1 MQEHQH
7 FKNYYIE
14 SRTFA
19 GRVLLTTILI
29 VGLTSLLLYR
39 YYSLQITHH
48 QDYATQ
54 SDNNRI
60 LVQTISPQRGLIF
73 DSNGRLLADNRPSYI
88 LSLVPEN
95 IKSIEDTIEILRTL
109 ITVNEDHVHDF
120 YKFSK
125 TNRRPYQP
133 IPLRFRLT
141 EEEIARIA
149 VNEYRLDGVE
159 VEAILVRD
167 YPAGALFAHSVG
179 YVGKINEREWSKFDE
194 DEIKRYQGVHT
205 IGKIGLEKS
214 YEDVLFGEIG
224 YRNVEINARMRV
236 LRTLEQQNPIQGKD
250 LQLHIDSDLQQ
261 IAVNALGE
269 HRGAVVAI
277 DVETGGVLSIVS
289 TPSYDPN
296 LFVTG
301 ISYKNYDALRNSL
314 DIPLFDRTIQGRYP
328 PASTIKPMMGL
339 AGLSSNVISRSYK
352 IFDPGFYQLENEER
366 IWRDWKRTGHG
377 IVDVH
382 KAIVQSSDTFFYGLA
397 FRLGIDRIH
406 PFGAQFGLGQ
416 KTGIDLPNERRG
428 LWPSREWKQNTQ
440 RLPWFPGDSLNV
452 GIGQGFALA
461 TPLQMATLVATIAN
475 RGKHLQ
481 PQMVKSI
488 NGEILPP
495 KIINQVE
502 VEDRHWDHVFKAM
515 KDVMH
520 ASNGTARRAGSKSS
534 YLMAG
539 KTGTAQVVAIAQGEE
554 YDSEA
559 LSERNRDHALFIG
572 FAPFDNP
579 KIAVAV
585 IVENGGSGSG
595 TAAPIARKMFDAHL
609 LNKNLGKQKSPINL
623 AAKPVPRAL
632 PTQTTSVPLSSAT
645 PSPTTLSPAAST
657 LKLAQRDV
665 Q

>member
-14 SRTFA
+14 SRSFA
-19 GRVLLTTILI
+19 GRVLLTMLIIL
-29 VGLTSLLLYR
+29 GLTALLLYR
-39 YYSLQITHH
+39 YYNLQILQHE
-48 QDYATQ
+48 DFATL

-73 DSNGRLLADNRPSYI
+73 DTNGRLLADNRPSYN

-95 IKSIEDTIEILRTL
+95 IKSIDETIESLRTL
-109 ITVNEDHVHDF
+109 IDVNENHVQDF
-120 YKFSK
+120 YKSLN

-141 EEEIARIA
+141 EKEISRIA

-159 VEAILVRD
+159 VEATLVRD
-167 YPAGALFAHSVG
+167 YPEGRLFAHSVG
-179 YVGKINEREWSKFDE
+179 YVGKINDREWSRFDE
-194 DEIKRYQGVHT
+194 HEVRRYQGVHT

-214 YEDVLFGEIG
+214 YESILFGEIG
-224 YRNVEINARMRV
+224 YRNVEVNARMRV
-236 LRTLEQQNPIQGKD
+236 LRTLEQQNPVQGKD
-250 LQLHIDSDLQQ
+250 LQLHIDSHLQQ
-261 IAVNALGE
+261 IAVNALGGY
-269 HRGAVVAI
+269 RGSVVAI
-277 DVETGGVLSIVS
+277 DIETGGVLAIVS

-301 ISYKNYDALRNSL
+301 ISYKNYDALRNSS
-314 DIPLFDRTIQGRYP
+314 DIPLFDRALQGRYP

-339 AGLSSNVISRSYK
+339 GGLSENVISRSYK
-352 IFDPGFYQLENEER
+352 IFDPGFYQLEGEER
-366 IWRDWKRTGHG
+366 LWRDWKRTGHG

-397 FRLGIDRIH
+397 FRMGIDRIH
-406 PFGAQFGLGQ
+406 DFGAQFGLGQ

-428 LWPSREWKQNTQ
+428 LWPSRQWKEQTQ

-461 TPLQMATLVATIAN
+461 TPVQMAAMVATIAN
-475 RGKHLQ
+475 RGKHML
-481 PQMVKSI
+481 PQVVKAI
-488 NGEILPP
+488 DGELLSPTV
-495 KIINQVE
+495 INQVE
-502 VEDRHWDHVFKAM
+502 VADRYWDHIFKAM

-539 KTGTAQVVAIAQGEE
+539 KTGTAQVVGIKQGEE

-559 LSERNRDHALFIG
+559 LRERNRDHALFVG

-585 IVENGGSGSG
+585 IVENGESGSG
-595 TAAPIARKMFDAHL
+595 TAAPIARKIFDAHL
-609 LNKNLGKQKSPINL
+609 LNKKSDEAVSTTKL
-623 AAKPVPRAL
+623 VSELTESAL
-632 PTQTTSVPLSSAT
+632 SVASSTAMGSLKIARRDTQ
-645 PSPTTLSPAAST
+645 
-657 LKLAQRDV
+657 
-665 Q
+665 

>member
-14 SRTFA
+14 SRSFA
-19 GRVLLTTILI
+19 GRVLLTMLIIL
-29 VGLTSLLLYR
+29 GLTALLLYR
-39 YYSLQITHH
+39 YYNLQILQHENF
-48 QDYATQ
+48 ATL

-73 DSNGRLLADNRPSYI
+73 DTNGRLLADNRPSYN
-88 LSLVPEN
+88 LSLVPES
-95 IKSIEDTIEILRTL
+95 IKSIDETIESLRTL
-109 ITVNEDHVHDF
+109 IDVNENHVQDF
-120 YKFSK
+120 YKSLN

-141 EEEIARIA
+141 EKEISRIA

-159 VEAILVRD
+159 VEATLVRD
-167 YPAGALFAHSVG
+167 YPEGRLFAHSVG
-179 YVGKINEREWSKFDE
+179 YVGKINDREWSRFDE
-194 DEIKRYQGVHT
+194 HEVRRYQGVHT

-214 YEDVLFGEIG
+214 YESILFGEIG
-224 YRNVEINARMRV
+224 YRNVEVNARMRV
-236 LRTLEQQNPIQGKD
+236 LRTLEQQNPVQGKD
-250 LQLHIDSDLQQ
+250 LQLHIDSHLQQ
-261 IAVNALGE
+261 IAVNALGGY
-269 HRGAVVAI
+269 RGSVVAI
-277 DVETGGVLSIVS
+277 DIETGGVLAIVS

-301 ISYKNYDALRNSL
+301 ISYKNYDALRNSS
-314 DIPLFDRTIQGRYP
+314 DIPLFDRALQGRYP

-339 AGLSSNVISRSYK
+339 GGLSENVISRSYK
-352 IFDPGFYQLENEER
+352 IFDPGFYQLEGEER
-366 IWRDWKRTGHG
+366 LWRDWKRTGHG

-397 FRLGIDRIH
+397 FRMGIDRIH
-406 PFGAQFGLGQ
+406 DFGAQFGLGQ

-428 LWPSREWKQNTQ
+428 LWPSRQWKEQTQ

-461 TPLQMATLVATIAN
+461 TPVQMAAMVATIAN
-475 RGKHLQ
+475 RGKHML
-481 PQMVKSI
+481 PQVVKAI
-488 NGEILPP
+488 DGELLSPTV
-495 KIINQVE
+495 INQVE
-502 VEDRHWDHVFKAM
+502 VADRYWDHIFKAM

-539 KTGTAQVVAIAQGEE
+539 KTGTAQVVGIKQGEE

-559 LSERNRDHALFIG
+559 LRERNRDHALFVG

-585 IVENGGSGSG
+585 IVENGESGSG
-595 TAAPIARKMFDAHL
+595 TAAPIARKIFDAHL
-609 LNKNLGKQKSPINL
+609 LNKKSDEAVSTTKL
-623 AAKPVPRAL
+623 VSELTESAL
-632 PTQTTSVPLSSAT
+632 SVASSTAMGSLKIARRDTQ
-645 PSPTTLSPAAST
+645 
-657 LKLAQRDV
+657 
-665 Q
+665 

>member
-7 FKNYYIE
+7 FKNYHIE
-14 SRTFA
+14 SRSFA
-19 GRVLLTTILI
+19 GRVLLTTVLI
-29 VGLTSLLLYR
+29 IGLTFALLYR

-73 DSNGRLLADNRPSYI
+73 DTNGRLLADNRPSYI

-95 IKSIEDTIEILRTL
+95 IKSVDETIETLRSL
-109 ITVNEDHVHDF
+109 IVVNEGHVQDF
-120 YKFSK
+120 YKFLK
-125 TNRRPYQP
+125 KNRRPYQP

-141 EEEIARIA
+141 EEEIAKIA

-167 YPAGALFAHSVG
+167 YPAGSLFGHSVG
-179 YVGKINEREWSKFDE
+179 YVGKINNREWSKFDE
-194 DEIKRYQGVHT
+194 EQAKRYRGVHT
-205 IGKIGLEKS
+205 IGKIGIEKS

-224 YRNVEINARMRV
+224 YRNVEVNARMRV
-236 LRTLEQQNPIQGKD
+236 LRTLEQQNPIEGKN
-250 LQLHIDSDLQQ
+250 LQLHIDSHLQQ
-261 IAVNALGE
+261 IAVDALGDY
-269 HRGAVVAI
+269 RGSVVAI

-301 ISYKNYDALRNSL
+301 ISYKNYNSLRNNP
-314 DIPLFDRTIQGRYP
+314 DIPLFDRSIQGRYP
-328 PASTIKPMMGL
+328 PASTIKPLMGL
-339 AGLSSNVISRSYK
+339 AGLSENVISRSYK

-366 IWRDWKRTGHG
+366 LWRDWKRTGHG

-397 FRLGIDRIH
+397 FRMGIDRIH
-406 PFGAQFGLGQ
+406 DFGAQFGLGQ
-416 KTGIDLPNERRG
+416 KTGIDLPNEKRG
-428 LWPSREWKQNTQ
+428 LWPSREWKQQ
-440 RLPWFPGDSLNV
+440 AHRLPWFPGDSLNV

-461 TPLQMATLVATIAN
+461 TPLQMATMVATIAN

-481 PQMVKSI
+481 PQVVKSI

-502 VEDRHWDHVFKAM
+502 VDNRYWDHIFNAM

-520 ASNGTARRAGSKSS
+520 SAHGTARRAGSKSS

-539 KTGTAQVVAIAQGEE
+539 KTGTAQVVGIAQNEE

-559 LSERNRDHALFIG
+559 LKERNRDHALFVG
-572 FAPFDNP
+572 FAPFENP

-585 IVENGGSGSG
+585 IVENGESGSG
-595 TAAPIARKMFDAHL
+595 TAAPIARKIFDSYL
-609 LNKNLGKQKSPINL
+609 LDKNRDKEKPPAKLVSKPAIGEVPINKVL
-623 AAKPVPRAL
+623 SVNVL
-632 PTQTTSVPLSSAT
+632 PEISS
-645 PSPTTLSPAAST
+645 LE
-657 LKLAQRDV
+657 LAQREN

>member
-7 FKNYYIE
+7 FKNYHIE
-14 SRTFA
+14 SRSFA
-19 GRVLLTTILI
+19 GRVLLTTLVI

-39 YYSLQITHH
+39 YYNLQIIHH
-48 QDYATQ
+48 EDYATQ

-60 LVQTISPQRGLIF
+60 LVQTITPQRGLIF
-73 DSNGRLLADNRPSYI
+73 DTSGRLLADNRPSYI

-95 IKSIEDTIEILRTL
+95 IKSIDETIESLRTL
-109 ITVNEDHVHDF
+109 INVNENHVQDF
-120 YKFSK
+120 YKSLK

-167 YPAGALFAHSVG
+167 YPAGPLFAHSVG
-179 YVGKINEREWSKFDE
+179 YVGKINDREWSRFDE
-194 DEIKRYQGVHT
+194 DEVKRYQGVHI

-224 YRNVEINARMRV
+224 YRNVEVNARMRV

-250 LQLHIDSDLQQ
+250 LQLHIDSHLQQ
-261 IAVNALGE
+261 IAVNALGGY
-269 HRGAVVAI
+269 RGSVVAI
-277 DVETGGVLSIVS
+277 DVETGGVLAIVS

-314 DIPLFDRTIQGRYP
+314 DIPLFDRALQGRYP

-339 AGLSSNVISRSYK
+339 GGLSENVISRSYK
-352 IFDPGFYQLENEER
+352 IFDPGFYQLEGEER
-366 IWRDWKRTGHG
+366 LWRDWKRTGHG

-397 FRLGIDRIH
+397 FRMGIDRIH
-406 PFGAQFGLGQ
+406 DFGAQFGLGQ

-428 LWPSREWKQNTQ
+428 LWPSREWKVQTQ

-461 TPLQMATLVATIAN
+461 TPLQMATMVATIAN
-475 RGKHLQ
+475 RGKHMQ
-481 PQMVKSI
+481 PQVVKSI

-495 KIINQVE
+495 KVINQVE
-502 VEDRHWDHVFKAM
+502 VADRYWDHIFKAM

-520 ASNGTARRAGSKSS
+520 ASNGTARRAGRKSS

-539 KTGTAQVVAIAQGEE
+539 KTGTAQVVGIKQGEE

-559 LSERNRDHALFIG
+559 LKERNRDHALFVG

-585 IVENGGSGSG
+585 IVENGESGSG

-609 LNKNLGKQKSPINL
+609 LNNNLTEQKSATKL
-623 AAKPVPRAL
+623 VSKPTVRAVPVA
-632 PTQTTSVPLSSAT
+632 SSSAT
-645 PSPTTLSPAAST
+645 SSP
-657 LKLAQRDV
+657 KLAQRGA

>member
-14 SRTFA
+14 SRSFA
-19 GRVLLTTILI
+19 GRVLLTMLIIL
-29 VGLTSLLLYR
+29 GLTALLLYR
-39 YYSLQITHH
+39 YYNLQILQHENF
-48 QDYATQ
+48 ATL

-73 DSNGRLLADNRPSYI
+73 DTNGRLLADNRPSYN

-95 IKSIEDTIEILRTL
+95 IKSIDETIESLRTL
-109 ITVNEDHVHDF
+109 IDVNENHVQDF
-120 YKFSK
+120 YKSLN

-141 EEEIARIA
+141 EKEISRIA

-159 VEAILVRD
+159 VEATLVRD
-167 YPAGALFAHSVG
+167 YPEGRLFAHSVG
-179 YVGKINEREWSKFDE
+179 YVGKINDREWSRFDE
-194 DEIKRYQGVHT
+194 HEVRRYQGVHT

-214 YEDVLFGEIG
+214 YESILFGEIG
-224 YRNVEINARMRV
+224 YRNVEVNARMRV
-236 LRTLEQQNPIQGKD
+236 LRTLEQQNPVQGKD
-250 LQLHIDSDLQQ
+250 LQLHIDSHLQQ
-261 IAVNALGE
+261 IAVNALGGY
-269 HRGAVVAI
+269 RGSVVAI
-277 DVETGGVLSIVS
+277 DIETGGVLAIVS

-301 ISYKNYDALRNSL
+301 ISYKNYDALRNSS
-314 DIPLFDRTIQGRYP
+314 DIPLFDRALQGRYP

-339 AGLSSNVISRSYK
+339 GGLSENVISRSYK
-352 IFDPGFYQLENEER
+352 IFDPGFYQLEGEER
-366 IWRDWKRTGHG
+366 LWRDWKRTGHG

-397 FRLGIDRIH
+397 FRMGIDRIH
-406 PFGAQFGLGQ
+406 DFGAQFGLGQ

-428 LWPSREWKQNTQ
+428 LWPSRQWKEQTQ

-461 TPLQMATLVATIAN
+461 TPVQMAAMVATIAN
-475 RGKHLQ
+475 RGKHML
-481 PQMVKSI
+481 PQVVKAI
-488 NGEILPP
+488 DGELLSPTV
-495 KIINQVE
+495 INQVE
-502 VEDRHWDHVFKAM
+502 VADRYWDHIFKAM

-539 KTGTAQVVAIAQGEE
+539 KTGTAQVVGIKQGEE

-559 LSERNRDHALFIG
+559 LRERNRDHALFVG

-585 IVENGGSGSG
+585 IVENGESGSG
-595 TAAPIARKMFDAHL
+595 TAAPIARKIFDAHL
-609 LNKNLGKQKSPINL
+609 LNKKSDEAVSTTKL
-623 AAKPVPRAL
+623 VSELTESAL
-632 PTQTTSVPLSSAT
+632 SVASSTAMGSLKIARRDTQ
-645 PSPTTLSPAAST
+645 
-657 LKLAQRDV
+657 
-665 Q
+665 